1 MLKTHESNTQTNTV
15 TNTSDSVFDMEVH
28 VAKAP
33 VACLILGHGAGAGKE
48 HEFMRDMANE
58 LVAQGISTVLFNFPY
73 MQTIKATGKRRPPDK
88 ADKLMSHFAAIIEVC
103 SRDNE
108 ALHNLPLFIGG
119 KSMGG
124 RMATMVYEGISNVK
138 GAIALG
144 YPFHPPG
151 KPEKTR
157 TEHLLTATK
166 PLLII
171 QGERDTFGT
180 KNEIES
186 GAENYAL
193 PSIIECVFLE
203 DGDHSFKP
211 RKASG
216 KTQQEHIVKAA
227 ELTTA
232 FINRNVIL

>member
-1 MLKTHESNTQTNTV
+1 MTTSSATAEQPGFDIELHEA
-15 TNTSDSVFDMEVH
+15 D
-28 VAKAP
+28 KP
-33 VACLILGHGAGAGKE
+33 IACLILGHGAGAGKE
-48 HEFMRDMANE
+48 HEFMQAMASE
-58 LVAQGISTVLFNFPY
+58 LVAKGISTVLFNFPY
-73 MQTIKATGKRRPPDK
+73 MQTIKATGKRRPPVK
-88 ADKLMSHFAAIIEVC
+88 ADKLMSHFTAVIETC
-103 SRDNE
+103 SKDNK
-108 ALHNLPLFIGG
+108 ALHNLPVFIGG

-124 RMATMVYEGISNVK
+124 RMATMVYEAVSNVK

-157 TEHLLTATK
+157 TEHLQTASK

-180 KNEIES
+180 KSEVES
-186 GAENYAL
+186 YKKSGVL
-193 PSIIECVFLE
+193 SSMIECAYLE

-216 KTQQEHIVKAA
+216 KTQEEHIAKAA
-227 ELTTA
+227 TLTA
-232 FINRNVIL
+232 SFIETNLNN

>member
-1 MLKTHESNTQTNTV
+1 MAKLKEINTQTNTETRTDDV
-15 TNTSDSVFDMEVH
+15 VFDMEAH
-28 VAKAP
+28 AAKAP

-48 HEFMRDMANE
+48 HEFMQDIAKE
-58 LVAQGISTVLFNFPY
+58 LVAKGISTVLFNFPY

-88 ADKLMSHFAAIIEVC
+88 ADKLMSHFTAVIENC
-103 SRDNE
+103 SKDNK
-108 ALHNLPLFIGG
+108 ALHNLPVFIGG

-124 RMATMVYEGISNVK
+124 RMATMVYEAVSNVK

-157 TEHLLTATK
+157 TEHLQTASK

-180 KNEIES
+180 KSEVEDYKKRCMLSADIQC
-186 GAENYAL
+186 AYL
-193 PSIIECVFLE
+193 D

-216 KTQQEHIVKAA
+216 KTQEEHIATAA
-227 ELTTA
+227 TLTA
-232 FINRNVIL
+232 SFIEAQLNN

>member
-1 MLKTHESNTQTNTV
+1 MPSEDTTTASAKIEQHT
-15 TNTSDSVFDMEVH
+15 FDIEVH
-28 VAKAP
+28 EAKMP
-33 VACLILGHGAGAGKE
+33 VASLVLGHGAGAGKE
-48 HEFMRDMANE
+48 HDFMQDITRE
-58 LVAQGISTVLFNFPY
+58 LVSHRISVVLFNFPY

-88 ADKLMSHFAAIIEVC
+88 ADKLMSHFTAVVASC
-103 SRDNE
+103 CKDNK
-108 ALHNLPLFIGG
+108 ALHNLPVFIGG

-124 RMATMVYEGISNVK
+124 RMASMVYESVSNVK

-157 TEHLLTATK
+157 TEHLSTASK
-166 PLLII
+166 PMLII

-180 KNEIES
+180 KSEVES
-186 GAENYAL
+186 YKKSYAL
-193 PSIIECVFLE
+193 SSHIECEYLE

-216 KTQQEHIVKAA
+216 KTQQEHIVQAA
-227 ELTTA
+227 ALTA
-232 FINRNVIL
+232 SFIDSVLRN

>member
-1 MLKTHESNTQTNTV
+1 MDNAETKEDLTNTV
-15 TNTSDSVFDMEVH
+15 QESIFDIDVH
-28 VAKAP
+28 EASAP
-33 VACLILGHGAGAGKE
+33 IACLILGHGAGAGKE
-48 HEFMRDMANE
+48 HEFMQAMAKA
-58 LVAQGISTVLFNFPY
+58 LVANGISTVLFNFPY

-88 ADKLMSHFAAIIEVC
+88 ADKLMSHFMAVIEAC
-103 SRDNE
+103 SRDNK
-108 ALHNLPLFIGG
+108 ALNDLPVFIGG

-124 RMATMVYEGISNVK
+124 RMATMVYEAMSNIR

-157 TEHLLTATK
+157 TEHLQTASK

-180 KNEIES
+180 KSEVES
-186 GAENYAL
+186 YKEHSVL
-193 PSIIECVFLE
+193 STDIECVFLE

-216 KTQQEHIVKAA
+216 KTQQEHIISAA
-227 ELTTA
+227 ELTRA
-232 FINRNVIL
+232 FIHRVLT